1 MLYQAVTGLFS
12 NDEIAFSGPLRALVS
27 SETSDWLSGLH
38 RQNYWAII
46 VLVGLHVSAVMFYAL
61 VKKDNLLRPMVTG
74 MKEVDEADAQPA
86 QGGGALAFVI
96 ALAITAAACSTSPPA
111 ASSSRP
117 ASAARRLVRGDSAHR
132 RTVGGRCAP
141 DMPHSNF
148 RKASARVFSRPT
160 SSLARAK

>member
-1 MLYQAVTGLFS
+1 
-12 NDEIAFSGPLRALVS
+12 VS

-46 VLVGLHVSAVMFYAL
+46 VLVGLHVSAVLFYAL
-61 VKKDNLLRPMVTG
+61 FKKDNLLRPMVTG

-96 ALAITAAACSTSPPA
+96 ALAITAACSTSPPA

-117 ASAARRLVRGDSAHR
+117 RLRRPPPGEGRQRAPTD
-132 RTVGGRCAP
+132 GGLCAP

-148 RKASARVFSRPT
+148 RKASARVFRRPT